1 MDESKSHFDMK
12 LEEERER
19 IIKKVR
25 DLELEIINSRME
37 EKPEENISKWF
48 LGSGYI

>member
-1 MDESKSHFDMK
+1 MEQSKSHFDMK

-25 DLELEIINSRME
+25 DLELEIINSRIQ
-37 EKPEENISKWF
+37 EKPKEDTIK
-48 LGSGYI
+48 

>member
-25 DLELEIINSRME
+25 DLELEIINSRIQ
-37 EKPEENISKWF
+37 EKPKDNIMK
-48 LGSGYI
+48 

>member
-1 MDESKSHFDMK
+1 MK

-25 DLELEIINSRME
+25 DLELEIINSRIQ
-37 EKPEENISKWF
+37 EKSKEDT
-48 LGSGYI
+48 IK